1 MTQPLVIAGKGPEAA
16 DLALRRVL
24 RFKECRGPLVVLDW
38 IGRGAPLLN
47 PDNEGQLSKRPVTWC
62 DLANRQRPTGLF
74 GLRAS
79 DHLQQLL
86 VAVLSELREA
96 ARVSLRDDIIA
107 WAADVGVRLAEEG
120 VVGLVAWHQALRRPE
135 VRRWFPAMRV
145 SIEDQEAVSRA
156 LAWALRFPAV
166 YAVSEAP
173 NHVSLV
179 RALTGA
185 QTTWLEIPVEHFEPA
200 EHKLVTI
207 LVETAL
213 WDAIGQIAPPAP
225 KDPVE
230 SPTIL
235 HLFPASATPGLV
247 PALKATA
254 SSIRHVAV
262 FSVATDRAPSTALK
276 GWMESGADLWVVGSH
291 GLSAGSLR
299 SWISNEG
306 VARVAK
312 LRPRDVWVRSG
323 VTGRAV
329 VANVRRPSPAI
340 PLPWRFRLY
349 ATRRR
354 RASGIAQMSTAADRG
369 ARRTGRLYDRLCD
382 KALLRSAWLRVA
394 QGPQDS
400 RGVDGVTIGRFKT
413 GVDTELDSLVE
424 ELESRQYRARSLR
437 RVVIPK
443 AHGGRRELGI
453 SCIRDR
459 VVQTACLSL
468 LEPLFEPTFSH
479 FSFAFRPR
487 RSAHH
492 AIALARSFIAAGN
505 SWSVIADIERCFDT
519 IDHDVLLER
528 VSRRVPDPLMLSLIR
543 HWLTNDVLD
552 LRELV
557 PSELGVPQGSP
568 ISPLLSNVYLDPLD
582 RHFEERRVDF
592 VRYADDI
599 ILFTKDEPKALEAL
613 HALGEFLHE
622 PLHLGLK
629 PAKTSHVRIDD
640 GLDFL
645 GFRLTQT
652 TVTIQPEKLDRVTA
666 ALHASLAALGAP
678 HASFLE
684 RTQTLGR
691 INGLIRGFRAYFA
704 LPEERAITA
713 QLRHVDRVVDVFAEE
728 TLPSEFRNDPAWLS
742 RERFTTAVADD
753 VETTTRRVHDIYPE
767 ERPAHAPQAWMVKPD
782 NRQATNTAP
791 PPSAEGRT
799 DDAESERDPASSGVI
814 EHNGRVYVMSHGS
827 YVTEAAGALVIRR
840 RKAEVYRRPLDEI
853 SLLFLQGLGT
863 SVSVS
868 LAIECA
874 RRDVAVVLA
883 QPIGA
888 PVAVLNPID
897 SARSHLRGRQVL
909 RRNDP
914 DVLRAGL
921 RMLGAKIGNQASV
934 LRYFAKYRAKTDAG
948 MHTQLVAASDEVRE
962 LARRVTQIDPGK
974 AGLRAMAMGFEG
986 QAAAMYWSR
995 LSSLLPTEIRFK
1007 GRVTQNADDPVN
1019 QAINY
1024 VYGMLYG
1031 EVWRALVRAG
1041 LDPYFGIMHG
1051 SERDQG
1057 SLVFDLIEE
1066 FRAPFADRLVVALI
1080 SRGLKVETGK
1090 DGLRSRVRRL
1100 LAKTFIRA
1108 WTKKIRW
1115 RGQHVAP
1122 STILERQAGALV
1134 KLINGDAD
1142 YKPFRMRW

>member
-1 MTQPLVIAGKGPEAA
+1 MSWGAATSLAGFQVSTTG
-16 DLALRRVL
+16 
-24 RFKECRGPLVVLDW
+24 RFW
-38 IGRGAPLLN
+38 
-47 PDNEGQLSKRPVTWC
+47 
-62 DLANRQRPTGLF
+62 
-74 GLRAS
+74 
-79 DHLQQLL
+79 
-86 VAVLSELREA
+86 
-96 ARVSLRDDIIA
+96 VST
-107 WAADVGVRLAEEG
+107 E
-120 VVGLVAWHQALRRPE
+120 
-135 VRRWFPAMRV
+135 
-145 SIEDQEAVSRA
+145 EDQEALSRV
-156 LAWALRFPAV
+156 LTWALHFPAV
-166 YAVSEAP
+166 FAVSEGP
-173 NHVSLV
+173 NHVSLA
-179 RALTGA
+179 RALTSA
-185 QTTWLEIPVEHFEPA
+185 QTTWIEIPVEHFEPT
-200 EHKLVTI
+200 EHKLVTV

-213 WDAIGQIAPPAP
+213 RDALWQITRPAP
-225 KDPVE
+225 EDPE
-230 SPTIL
+230 TLPTIL
-235 HLFPASATPGLV
+235 HLFPSSATPGLAQ
-247 PALKATA
+247 ALKATA
-254 SSIRHVAV
+254 SSTRHVGV
-262 FSVATDRAPSTALK
+262 FSAAADRSPSPALQ

-291 GLSAGSLR
+291 GLSADLLR
-299 SWISNEG
+299 SWISGDG

-312 LRPRDVWVRSG
+312 LKPGDLWVRSAL
-323 VTGRAV
+323 TGQAV
-329 VANVRRPSPAI
+329 VAKVRRPTPAI
-340 PLPWRFRLY
+340 PTPWRFRLF

-354 RASGIAQMSTAADRG
+354 RSSGISQMSTAAERG
-369 ARRTGRLYDRLCD
+369 SRRTGHLYDRLCD

-394 QGPQDS
+394 QGPPDS
-400 RGVDGVTIGRFKT
+400 RGVDGVTVGRFKAE
-413 GVDTELDSLVE
+413 VDSELDSLVE
-424 ELESRQYRARSLR
+424 ELESRHYRARPLR
-437 RVVIPK
+437 RVLIPK
-443 AHGGRRELGI
+443 THGGRRELGI
-453 SCIRDR
+453 SCVRDR

-492 AIALARSFIAAGN
+492 AIALARSFIATGN
-505 SWSVIADIERCFDT
+505 TWSVIADIERCFDT

-528 VSRRVPDPLMLSLIR
+528 VSRQVSDPLMLSLIR

-552 LRELV
+552 WRDLV
-557 PSELGVPQGSP
+557 PMELGVAQGSP
-568 ISPLLSNVYLDPLD
+568 ISPLLANVYLDPLD
-582 RHFEERRVDF
+582 RHFEERRIDF

-599 ILFTKDEPKALEAL
+599 VLFAKDEPQALEAL
-613 HALGEFLHE
+613 HMLGEFLHE

-640 GLDFL
+640 GVDFL

-666 ALHASLAALGAP
+666 ALHASMTALGAP

-684 RTQTLGR
+684 RMQTLGR

-704 LPEERAITA
+704 LPEERAIAA
-713 QLRHVDRVVDVFAEE
+713 QLRHVDRAVEVFAEE
-728 TLPSEFRNDPAWLS
+728 TLPGELRNDPAWLS
-742 RERFTTAVADD
+742 RERFTTAEADD
-753 VETTTRRVHDIYPE
+753 AETSTRRVHDIYPE
-767 ERPAHAPQAWMVKPD
+767 ERSARAPQAWMVKSD
-782 NRQATNTAP
+782 DRQTTNTAP
-791 PPSAEGRT
+791 PPSAEVRT
-799 DDAESERDPASSGVI
+799 DDAEPERDPTSNEII
-814 EHNGRVYVMSHGS
+814 EHNGRVYVMGHGS

-888 PVAVLNPID
+888 PVAVLNPVD

-948 MHTQLVAASDEVRE
+948 VHTQLVATSDEVRE
-962 LARRVTQIDPGK
+962 LARRVAHIDPGK
-974 AGLRAMAMGFEG
+974 AGVRATAMGFEG

-995 LSSLLPTEIRFK
+995 LSSLLPTEIGFK
-1007 GRVTQNADDPVN
+1007 GRVTQNAGDPVN

-1080 SRGLKVETGK
+1080 SRGLKIETDK

-1100 LAKTFIRA
+1100 LAKSFIRA
-1108 WTKKIRW
+1108 WTKKTRW
-1115 RGQHVAP
+1115 RGRHLAP
-1122 STILERQAGALV
+1122 STILEHQAGALV